1 MAKESRSGLPRGVKG
16 VATLAVVSLVA
27 AMPVHAADHGP
38 PPANQRANLKP
49 LWSQFPLDESAR
61 GRSAG
66 RPTTAGA
73 KTTPEKPAQPPA
85 ARPAPAVGAG
95 GKDATASSGD
105 AVWLLFAGVAFVVV
119 AAGIGWTQVRRTR
132 PPRQPAKDVERA
144 RGLDLIVEPAAP
156 ARSPQAAELR
166 NVAEHRLFEG
176 SDDMGQDPRDQPVAD
191 HRAGNMGRE
200 RYDTLGTEIASV
212 LEAARNAADDIRRE
226 AEQEAEDIRSEA
238 ARYSDEVRRRADAAA
253 AETRAGAEGEVARI
267 VTAAEERA
275 RRIEA
280 SAIEDRQKLV
290 KETQALQG
298 LLDERRRWLGEMIGT
313 FRDVTARLE
322 DAVHSD
328 DESGSLGRALEPER
342 DRRPETEYVG

>member
-1 MAKESRSGLPRGVKG
+1 
-16 VATLAVVSLVA
+16 VATLAVVLLVA
-27 AMPVHAADHGP
+27 ATPVHAADHGP
-38 PPANQRANLKP
+38 PPANERANLKP
-49 LWSQFPLDESAR
+49 LWSQFPLDQSAR
-61 GRSAG
+61 GQRAD

-73 KTTPEKPAQPPA
+73 KTTPEKPAQVPA
-85 ARPAPAVGAG
+85 ARPAPAVGFAG
-95 GKDATASSGD
+95 DKDTGSSGD
-105 AVWLLFAGVAFVVV
+105 AVWLLSAGLAVVV
-119 AAGIGWTQVRRTR
+119 VVAGIGWTRVRRTR
-132 PPRQPAKDVERA
+132 PPRQSAKDVERA

-156 ARSPQAAELR
+156 APTPVAAELS
-166 NVAEHRLFEG
+166 NAAEHRLFEG
-176 SDDMGQDPRDQPVAD
+176 SDDMGHDPRDQPVAEQ
-191 HRAGNMGRE
+191 RAGDMGHE